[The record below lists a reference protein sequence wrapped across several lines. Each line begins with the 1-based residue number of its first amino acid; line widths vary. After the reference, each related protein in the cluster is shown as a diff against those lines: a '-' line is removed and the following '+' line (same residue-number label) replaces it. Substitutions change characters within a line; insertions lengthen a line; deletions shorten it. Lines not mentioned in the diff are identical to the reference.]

1 MATYTKLS
9 SGSWRVQVRRKG
21 RYVSETFLRR
31 DDARRW
37 ATETERQVDRG
48 ETPTKF
54 PHSAQKTFRRT
65 HRPSYRRHV
74 RYRQVPSPLQG
85 RIRQTQT
92 FRAQLL
98 GVSKISHVCGS
109 NAHHLRPFLY

>member
-37 ATETERQVDRG
+37 ATDAEAAAAEATDFVQPGDVVLVKASRALGLERVA
-48 ETPTKF
+48 EALAAV
-54 PHSAQKTFRRT
+54 SA
-65 HRPSYRRHV
+65 
-74 RYRQVPSPLQG
+74 
-85 RIRQTQT
+85 
-92 FRAQLL
+92 
-98 GVSKISHVCGS
+98 
-109 NAHHLRPFLY
+109 